1 MPTDLLAPAAGI
13 GWLTGMVGI
22 DSRSGARWLVYD
34 GSGGVLCCQGLP
46 NGYSALGPDAISLR
60 PDESHPGTLALV
72 VSQCWPAVEAARWAA
87 SDAEQ
92 FSLPPIP
99 EAAAV
104 AAAWLAVCD
113 AVCDHH
119 QCSPEHIAA
128 VRALVAAVVDW
139 RAR

>member
-1 MPTDLLAPAAGI
+1 MASDLLAPAAGI
-13 GWLTGMVGI
+13 GWLCGMVG
-22 DSRSGARWLVYD
+22 V
-34 GSGGVLCCQGLP
+34 LP
-46 NGYSALGPDAISLR
+46 NGRRVLHDGTHCVPLPGDGAVPLNVDLTAHGLR
-60 PDESHPGTLALV
+60 PDESHAGTLALV
-72 VSQCWPAVEAARWAA
+72 VSQCEEAVEDARWAA

-104 AAAWLAVCD
+104 ASAWLAVCE